1 MLVEETLR
9 QVFIKLI
16 LSFSSASSVVYNNRN
31 DTKYIQI
38 FDELLFSIFMNVSKL
53 EYASAKQLYNALAV
67 GFKSELNR
75 DIDSTMI
82 SSHLAELI
90 STEDIPMLTHP
101 AKHNEVV
108 AGRVLLD
115 ASTST
120 CPVTN
125 VKLKLVSL
133 DEDQRNELRRDLLDL
148 ANELYGKSPEY
159 KSTDCVER
167 AANELVKFSDWL
179 P

>member
-1 MLVEETLR
+1 MT
-9 QVFIKLI
+9 
-16 LSFSSASSVVYNNRN
+16 
-31 DTKYIQI
+31 
-38 FDELLFSIFMNVSKL
+38 VSKL

-82 SSHLAELI
+82 SSPLSDLLT
-90 STEDIPMLTHP
+90 TEDIPTLTRP

-108 AGRVLLD
+108 AGRVLLN
-115 ASTST
+115 ASTGT

-133 DEDQRNELRRDLLDL
+133 DQDQRNELRRDLLNL
-148 ANELYGKSPEY
+148 ATELYAKSPEY
-159 KSTDCVER
+159 KSKDCVER

-179 P
+179 R